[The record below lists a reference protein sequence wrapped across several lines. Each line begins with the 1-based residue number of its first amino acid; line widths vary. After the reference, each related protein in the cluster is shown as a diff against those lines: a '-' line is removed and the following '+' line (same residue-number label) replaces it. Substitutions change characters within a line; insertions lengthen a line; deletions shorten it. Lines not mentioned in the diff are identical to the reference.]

1 MLPSTTFDKVRI
13 VVRRSKI
20 LYDFLHRLRNGL
32 DTSKHIRVTF
42 VGEPAVDEGGPLREY
57 FRLVLKAISTSNSLF
72 CGLDG
77 NRTPNHNVTELK
89 KKTFYD
95 VGVLIALSL
104 VHGGPAP
111 HFFSP
116 AVADY
121 IIYGVQNVRTTIE
134 DVPQPGIRQCLQKV

>member
-1 MLPSTTFDKVRI
+1 MASTLVNIYVSPLLNRPWM
-13 VVRRSKI
+13 RGSH
-20 LYDFLHRLRNGL
+20 LGN
-32 DTSKHIRVTF
+32 TF
-42 VGEPAVDEGGPLREY
+42 VWYV
-57 FRLVLKAISTSNSLF
+57 KAISTSSSLF

-77 NRTPNHNVTELK
+77 NRTPNHNVIELE

-121 IIYGVQNVRTTIE
+121 IIHGVQNVRPTIE